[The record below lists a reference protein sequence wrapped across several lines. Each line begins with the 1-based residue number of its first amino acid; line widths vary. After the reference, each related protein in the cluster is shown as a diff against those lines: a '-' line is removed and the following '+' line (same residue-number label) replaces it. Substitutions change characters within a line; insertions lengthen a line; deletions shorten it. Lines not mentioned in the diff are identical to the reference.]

1 MNGLFYFIL
10 FYTNMLIYRKYYNND
25 GMAVEP
31 DDRDGRGGTRARDAL
46 VLSPQRYVFFGVFF
60 KLC

>member
-1 MNGLFYFIL
+1 
-10 FYTNMLIYRKYYNND
+10 MLIYRKYYHDEDYNND

-31 DDRDGRGGTRARDAL
+31 DDRDGKRGTRVRDAL
-46 VLSPQRYVFFGVFF
+46 VSSPQRYVFFWYFL